1 MIYSMVI
8 RNEARPRPSSDRGRN
23 RRTVPALPKADAA
36 LSAFTGLAAV
46 AGPRPLRPVGP
57 LRRLHANATLRNV
70 SAQAGGRMMPDDAAW
85 AATARELAKQLT
97 LWARERDSPQ
107 GISAQQE
114 IARIKTEMCADLR
127 AELDAPPPE
136 ATP

>member
-1 MIYSMVI
+1 
-8 RNEARPRPSSDRGRN
+8 
-23 RRTVPALPKADAA
+23 
-36 LSAFTGLAAV
+36 
-46 AGPRPLRPVGP
+46 
-57 LRRLHANATLRNV
+57 
-70 SAQAGGRMMPDDAAW
+70 MMPDDAAW

-114 IARIKTEMCADLR
+114 IARIKTEMCADLH
-127 AELDAPPPE
+127 AELDAPPPA